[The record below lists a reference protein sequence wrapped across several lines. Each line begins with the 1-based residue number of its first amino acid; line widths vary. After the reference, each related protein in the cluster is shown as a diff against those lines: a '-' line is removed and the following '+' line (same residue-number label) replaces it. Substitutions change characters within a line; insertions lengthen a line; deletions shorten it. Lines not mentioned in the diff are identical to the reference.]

1 MKKTI
6 SKLWEEIFNDY
17 DILKDIEKFGY
28 FKITADQIR
37 KYKEPRLMAKFDFFK
52 QLPNIFKVNGL
63 GILPIKN

>member
-37 KYKEPRLMAKFDFFK
+37 KYKEPRLMANLISLNNYLIYLRLMVWEFC
-52 QLPNIFKVNGL
+52 Q
-63 GILPIKN
+63 